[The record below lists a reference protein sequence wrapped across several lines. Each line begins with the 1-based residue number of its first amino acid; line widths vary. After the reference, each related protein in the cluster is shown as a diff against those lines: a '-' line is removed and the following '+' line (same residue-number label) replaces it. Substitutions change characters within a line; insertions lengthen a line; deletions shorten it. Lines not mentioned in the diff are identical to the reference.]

1 MKTSNYAVLAA
12 VLLGAGASALLF
24 FSMGPPRGAGSTGK
38 KSPALEVEREPE
50 GPLTERAD
58 PETSSSAP
66 RIWVL
71 ELDSR
76 GGSGGRASRENL
88 VEASEGVRARSRLA
102 PLRKGR
108 GEVLFAIEDAS
119 GRRLRDVSVTLQQ
132 LDPGG
137 GTGHAITGGRGEAR
151 FIGLAPA
158 PYAYRARAPG
168 RPEVAASFRLDEGER
183 KHLTVRLGGSSLSI
197 TGRVR
202 NQRGEPV
209 PGIEVSAVRHRF
221 ASSVSEDESDDGSM
235 RRTLSREDGSFAI
248 GGLAEGEYEVQ
259 TAATRRYASVRVTL
273 QAGAGPTDLILAEGF
288 AVHGLVKTEDGEPL
302 ARVWVGLHGHRD
314 RFVYTDDAGRYRLQ
328 LDFSAQHLSSSVRF
342 YLAGYEEQLLGLPV
356 PETEGAGELRLDAEL
371 RPVEDATSVAGI
383 VRTERG
389 DPIDRA
395 TVVFGSSELGT
406 HYQAMSNADGNFTI
420 SNVVVGPGYHLR
432 VLPRGSFRDYS
443 RQRIRV
449 PEDGVSLEVVL
460 EALPTGRLTG
470 RMLDVDGSP
479 VPNFRLWVL
488 NRDAVR
494 SAVPISSDERGY
506 FELAEVPAGSLIF
519 DTRASPRLV
528 VSGVFL
534 PAEGEREVMLV
545 LDWGDQVMTGEV
557 VDDRGDPVGGAEV
570 SLSWSDTNGETRST
584 SKRVTRTDP
593 GGSFRITQLGPGK
606 HLLEVRAGGFHTV
619 QERHDVGRYAAEV
632 VVRLEPNAP

>member
-1 MKTSNYAVLAA
+1 MLAA

-24 FSMGPPRGAGSTGK
+24 FSMGPPRGAGSTGE

-58 PETSSSAP
+58 PEASSSAP

-76 GGSGGRASRENL
+76 GDSRGRASRENL
-88 VEASEGVRARSRLA
+88 VEASEGVRARSGLA
-102 PLRKGR
+102 PLREGR

-119 GRRLRDVSVTLQQ
+119 GRPLRDVSVTLRQ

-137 GTGHAITGGRGEAR
+137 GADHAVTGGRGEAR

-158 PYAYRARAPG
+158 PYSYRAQAPG
-168 RPEVAASFRLDEGER
+168 RPEVTASFRLDEGER
-183 KHLTVRLGGSSLSI
+183 KHVTVRLGGSNLSI

-202 NQRGEPV
+202 NQQGEPV

-221 ASSVSEDESDDGSM
+221 ASSVSEDESGDGSM

-248 GGLAEGEYEVQ
+248 GGLAEGEYEIQ
-259 TAATRRYASVRVTL
+259 TTATRRYASLKLTL
-273 QAGAGPTDLILAEGF
+273 QAGAGSTDLILAEGF
-288 AVHGLVKTEDGEPL
+288 AIDGLVTSEDGEPL
-302 ARVWVGLHGHRD
+302 ARVWVGLREQRD
-314 RFVYTDDAGRYRLQ
+314 RFAYTDDAGRYRLQ
-328 LDFSAQHLSSSVRF
+328 LDFSAQHLTSSVRF

-356 PETEGAGELRLDAEL
+356 PEREGAGELRLDAEL

-395 TVVFGSSELGT
+395 TVVFGSPELGT
-406 HYQAMSNADGNFTI
+406 HYQAMSDADGNFTI

-432 VLPRGSFRDYS
+432 VLPGGSFRDYS

-449 PEDGVSLEVVL
+449 PEDGMSLEVVL

-479 VPNFRLWVL
+479 VPNFRLWL
-488 NRDAVR
+488 LSRDAVR
-494 SAVPISSDERGY
+494 SGVPISSDERGY
-506 FELAEVPAGSLIF
+506 FELAEVPAGSLTF

-534 PAEGEREVMLV
+534 PAEGEREVILV

-584 SKRVTRTDP
+584 SRRVTRTDP
-593 GGSFRITQLGPGK
+593 GGLFRITQLGPGE
-606 HLLEVRAGGFHTV
+606 HLLEVRAAGYHTV
-619 QERHDVGRYAAEV
+619 QERHDVGRYVAEV
-632 VVRLEPNAP
+632 AVRLEPNAP